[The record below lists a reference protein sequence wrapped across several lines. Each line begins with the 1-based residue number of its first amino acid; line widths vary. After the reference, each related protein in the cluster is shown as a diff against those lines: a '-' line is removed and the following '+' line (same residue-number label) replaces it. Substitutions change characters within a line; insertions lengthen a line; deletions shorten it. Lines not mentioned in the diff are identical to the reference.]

1 MIEDGRRGRT
11 QTCDD
16 DDDDDDDD
24 GDVVVVVV
32 VAVVVVDDDYD
43 DDASDGGADGDDDCD
58 DCDVTCYLF
67 NIVCVHVHV
76 VHYMWG
82 VCMYWYMCDCML
94 MPACMY
100 V

>member
-1 MIEDGRRGRT
+1 MVFCFHVVLTVQDPRFMIEDGRRGRT

-16 DDDDDDDD
+16 DDDDDDD

-32 VAVVVVDDDYD
+32 DDYD

-82 VCMYWYMCDCML
+82 VCMY
-94 MPACMY
+94 
-100 V
+100 

>member
-16 DDDDDDDD
+16 DDDDDD

-32 VAVVVVDDDYD
+32 DDY
-43 DDASDGGADGDDDCD
+43 DDCD

-82 VCMYWYMCDCML
+82 VCMY
-94 MPACMY
+94 
-100 V
+100 